1 MLFIYSSK
9 NQNLILNMKNDY
21 TLERTFFTQIKWVNP
36 QSSLFETRISF
47 LIYNLEPNLIK

>member
-1 MLFIYSSK
+1 MLFTYSSK

-36 QSSLFETRISF
+36 QSSLF
-47 LIYNLEPNLIK
+47 